1 MTQFTKLPVKDGSLN
16 ASLSALF
23 KDMLARQ
30 VADAILVLAHQRSGG
45 VMQTL
50 ISNSDMLDR
59 IDPFAPVAAV
69 NSAALVAK
77 LTGVPSGRP
86 VAVVMRPC
94 EIRALLELIKLK
106 QANLNDLV
114 LIGIDCLG
122 RYENADYMKLEQ
134 DAPTTTKFLKA
145 AAGGETKHASGF
157 DVAAACKMC
166 EYPVPDNVD
175 IRLCVIGCGPEE
187 MYAEW
192 TSEKGSEIAKA
203 LGCAIE
209 DGPPARDEA
218 VKKIE
223 SARLAERDKVF
234 ADISERVNSLEK
246 LQDYLVGCVNCY
258 NCRGACPV
266 CYCKSCVFT
275 TDTFRHPGDRYI
287 SWGDKR
293 GFLKMPGETLLYH
306 LTRMTHMSS
315 LCVGCGQC
323 TSACP
328 NDIPL
333 AQLFRTVANRTQQ
346 RFGYHPGR
354 SLEEPQ
360 PLAVF
365 FAEELGEVTGQV
377 K

>member
-1 MTQFTKLPVKDGSLN
+1 MTQFTKIPVKDGSLN
-16 ASLSALF
+16 ASLSDLF
-23 KDMLARQ
+23 KDMLAKQ
-30 VADAILVLAHQRSGG
+30 IVDAILVPAHQRSGG

-50 ISNSDMLDR
+50 ITNAELLDQA
-59 IDPFAPVAAV
+59 DPFAPVVPV
-69 NSAALVAK
+69 NSAVLVSK
-77 LTGVPSGRP
+77 LTAVPSGRP
-86 VAVVMRPC
+86 VAVVMRSC

-106 QANLNDLV
+106 QANPDDLV

-122 RYENADYMKLEQ
+122 RYENADYLKLEQ
-134 DAPTTTKFLKA
+134 NGSTTEAFLKA
-145 AAGGETKHASGF
+145 AAGGTKDANGL
-157 DVAAACKMC
+157 DIAAACKMC

-203 LGCAIE
+203 LGCTME
-209 DGPPARDEA
+209 DGPADRQEA
-218 VKKIE
+218 VKKLE
-223 SARLAERDKVF
+223 DARLAERDNVF
-234 ADISERVNSLEK
+234 VDIGERVNSLEK
-246 LQDYLVGCVNCY
+246 LQDYMAGCVNCY

-293 GFLKMPGETLLYH
+293 GFLKMPAETLLYH

-333 AQLFRTVANRTQQ
+333 AQLFRAVANKTQT
-346 RFGYHPGR
+346 RFDYHPGR